1 MKNLKML
8 GLSLIILS
16 GMATQPVKA
25 ETFVKEQ
32 KEEIEKVIEDFLLRN
47 PEILEKVSQKLQEKH
62 QEKKASQNKNI
73 ISTNAVGIFHN
84 NNDPFIGNPQGHKK
98 LVVFMDPFC
107 GHCRKL
113 HKTLNMVA
121 QDSELKDVK
130 IIFKDLPI
138 FGEIS
143 NLAVRSTFAAKNQG
157 KYLEFQNAVFE
168 LNSDVTEQDIYN
180 IAEKL
185 TLDIEKFKADLSSET
200 IEKKISE
207 NEALAS
213 TLGIDAT
220 PTLIYGDAIIPGAL
234 NLSDLKELFSSTSKN
249 KN

>member
-1 MKNLKML
+1 MKNLKTVGI
-8 GLSLIILS
+8 GLSILV
-16 GMATQPVKA
+16 GMAAQLVRA

-32 KEEIEKVIEDFLLRN
+32 KEEIEKVVEEFLLKN
-47 PEILEKVSQKLQEKH
+47 PEVLEKVSQKLQEKH
-62 QEKKASQNKNI
+62 QQKKASQNKTV
-73 ISTNAVGIFHN
+73 ISKNALDIFN
-84 NNDPFIGNPQGHKK
+84 DTSDPFIGDPQGHKK

-113 HKTLNMVA
+113 HKTLNMIP
-121 QDSELKDVK
+121 QDSKLKDVK

-157 KYLEFQNAVFE
+157 KYVEFQNAVFE

-180 IAEKL
+180 IAETL
-185 TLDIEKFKADLSSET
+185 GLDIEKFKTDLSSNV
-200 IEKKISE
+200 IEKKINE

-213 TLGIDAT
+213 KLGIDAT
-220 PTLIYGDAIIPGAL
+220 PTLIYGDVIIPGAL
-234 NLSDLKELFSSTSKN
+234 NFNDLKELFSLTSKN